1 MMKEKMKKRW
11 KGNIFGKNTEPFRK
25 PDNFFLPFF
34 AWLC

>member
-1 MMKEKMKKRW
+1 MMKEKMKKDG
-11 KGNIFGKNTEPFRK
+11 KEIFLGKIEPFRK